1 MATTVVG
8 FRMGCDVRARQI
20 TVMVSHTGVL
30 YRSNG
35 PYGKAPALG
44 KPELSPALY
53 GPPAPAGGEHPLA
66 RPIASLRK
74 YHAQCLENGYTRVL
88 IPPGTA
94 VLDVDE
100 RLEVPVPAPDRRRPR
115 LPHRELAEAFVGE
128 APCAEQSLEE
138 AIRAFR
144 KLLGLPNRSLPQ
156 GSVPQGPVPDRGG
169 RGGGGAPLR
178 PPPPLPSLPPRAQAL
193 ARMLVHGQV
202 LSSPRDLAVGW
213 TVSGDSV
220 RLHAGHTGQHLS
232 RAAAAELHAALGA
245 WLSIG
250 RPGS

>member
-8 FRMGCDVRARQI
+8 FRMGCDVRGRQI

-53 GPPAPAGGEHPLA
+53 GPASPSAGGEHPLA
-66 RPIASLRK
+66 RPIASLRR
-74 YHAQCLENGYTRVL
+74 YHARCLENGYTRVL
-88 IPPGTA
+88 IPPGIA

-100 RLEVPVPAPDRRRPR
+100 RLEVPAPDRPR

-144 KLLGLPNRSLPQ
+144 KLLGLPNRSLPDPSPPGRSRPAQ
-156 GSVPQGPVPDRGG
+156 GG
-169 RGGGGAPLR
+169 RGAGGAP
-178 PPPPLPSLPPRAQAL
+178 LPPRAQAM

-213 TVSGDSV
+213 TVSGDAV
-220 RLHAGHTGQHLS
+220 RLHAGRTGQYLN

-250 RPGS
+250 RPGP